1 MQELK
6 SGNETENLDV
16 RISLAMDKIVQE
28 TIGDIAV
35 SDQID
40 QPRPEKKKWFRRKE
54 KVQVN
59 ESQAQAPVQP
69 KFQPQPQVIPPQ
81 NTDSISGGDD
91 ALEEG
96 EEKKKRLGRIILPL
110 AGLAVLAGAGFYGYK
125 TYYYSDKFFPN
136 TQINNIVCGD
146 LTAAQAEELIR
157 KNVENYSIQLNFR
170 DSKALSLEGRD
181 FDYAYESDGSV
192 EKIRKEQNPFLWIA
206 GYISPRKY
214 EVAENITYDEGKLE
228 EQLMELEP
236 MQADH
241 MEDPVN
247 AWYTFQNGHF
257 EIIPEEEGT
266 ALDTA
271 AMASAVEK
279 AVSEGQT
286 ELAAEDCGVYTEPE
300 VLSDS
305 EALNAEVEELNS
317 LMTASIH
324 YWLPDG
330 SEEVLDGNILR
341 DWLLKDA
348 NGHYVKDEA
357 TIRAKA
363 TEYVSGLADRVD
375 TTDKERAF
383 TTTSG
388 MQITVSGGNYGWQ
401 IDQAQEVEELF
412 KNVMENS
419 QLGREPIY
427 AKRELTTENNGIGN
441 TYIEIDLTAQHLYY
455 YQDGQIVVD
464 SPFVSGKMTSDRWT
478 PPGVFTLTYKETDR
492 ILKGERRADGS
503 YSYQSHVNF
512 WMPFNGGIGLH
523 DASWRGTFGGT
534 IYKYSGSHGCINMPY
549 EKAKAV
555 YELITKDVPIV
566 CFYTEAYELY

>member
-6 SGNETENLDV
+6 SGNETDNLED

-40 QPRPEKKKWFRRKE
+40 QPSPKKK
-54 KVQVN
+54 N
-59 ESQAQAPVQP
+59 
-69 KFQPQPQVIPPQ
+69 I
-81 NTDSISGGDD
+81 
-91 ALEEG
+91 
-96 EEKKKRLGRIILPL
+96 LGRVILSL
-110 AGLAVLAGAGFYGYK
+110 AGIAILAGAGFYGYK
-125 TYYYSDKFFPN
+125 TYYYRDKFFPN
-136 TQINNIVCGD
+136 TQINNIKCGD
-146 LTAAQAEELIR
+146 LTGQQTEELIR
-157 KNVENYSIQLNFR
+157 KNVEEYSIQLNFR
-170 DSKALSLEGRD
+170 NDVSASLDGKD
-181 FDYAYESDGSV
+181 FSYAYAADGSV
-192 EKIRKEQNPFLWIA
+192 EKIREEQNPFLWIT
-206 GYISPRKY
+206 GYINPKKY
-214 EVAENITYDEGKLE
+214 EVAENITYDEGRLE
-228 EQLMELEP
+228 EQLMELGP
-236 MQADH
+236 MQTDQ

-271 AMASAVEK
+271 AMFESVKK

-286 ELAAEDCGVYTEPE
+286 QLSAEDCGVYAEPE

-375 TTDKERAF
+375 TAGKDRPF

-388 MQITVSGGNYGWQ
+388 MQITVSGGDYGWKINQ
-401 IDQAQEVEELF
+401 TQEVEELF

-427 AKRELTTENNGIGN
+427 AQREVSTENNGIGN
-441 TYIEIDLTAQHLYY
+441 TYVEIDLTAQHLYY
-455 YQDGQIVVD
+455 YQNGQVVVD

-478 PPGVFTLTYKETDR
+478 PPGIFTLTYKEKDR
-492 ILKGERRADGS
+492 ILRGERRADGS

-555 YELITKDVPIV
+555 YDIITKDVPIV
-566 CFYTEAYELY
+566 CFYTEPYELY

>member
-1 MQELK
+1 
-6 SGNETENLDV
+6 
-16 RISLAMDKIVQE
+16 
-28 TIGDIAV
+28 
-35 SDQID
+35 
-40 QPRPEKKKWFRRKE
+40 
-54 KVQVN
+54 
-59 ESQAQAPVQP
+59 
-69 KFQPQPQVIPPQ
+69 
-81 NTDSISGGDD
+81 
-91 ALEEG
+91 
-96 EEKKKRLGRIILPL
+96 
-110 AGLAVLAGAGFYGYK
+110 
-125 TYYYSDKFFPN
+125 
-136 TQINNIVCGD
+136 
-146 LTAAQAEELIR
+146 
-157 KNVENYSIQLNFR
+157 
-170 DSKALSLEGRD
+170 
-181 FDYAYESDGSV
+181 
-192 EKIRKEQNPFLWIA
+192 
-206 GYISPRKY
+206 
-214 EVAENITYDEGKLE
+214 
-228 EQLMELEP
+228 MELGP
-236 MQADH
+236 MQTDQ

-271 AMASAVEK
+271 AMFESVKK

-286 ELAAEDCGVYTEPE
+286 QLSAEDCGVYAEPE

-375 TTDKERAF
+375 TAGKDRPF

-388 MQITVSGGNYGWQ
+388 MQITVSGGDYGWKINQ
-401 IDQAQEVEELF
+401 TQEVEELF

-427 AKRELTTENNGIGN
+427 AQREVSTENNGIGN
-441 TYIEIDLTAQHLYY
+441 TYVEIDLTAQHLYY
-455 YQDGQIVVD
+455 YQNGQVVVD

-478 PPGVFTLTYKETDR
+478 PPGIFTLTYKEKDR
-492 ILKGERRADGS
+492 ILRGERRADGS

-549 EKAKAV
+549 EKAEAV
-555 YELITKDVPIV
+555 YDIITKDVPIV
-566 CFYTEAYELY
+566 CFYTEPYELY